1 MRETVFV
8 SPIGKYLDEFISM
21 KRSMGYKYEANIYQ
35 LKALDTACLDFGD
48 GTVCL
53 QKATVDRWTSRRPNE
68 STRTYLRRIKL
79 SNEVAEYLRLRGI
92 DAYILPQSHVSA
104 SRSGQEVY
112 IPHIFGQQE
121 LVIFFRAADC
131 HPSHRAHPICNT
143 MYSVLFRLLYC
154 CGLRVSEALRLT
166 YRDIDTTEK
175 KLYIY
180 NSKFCKDRI
189 VPISESMCDLLMEY
203 LQLVQTHY
211 HNNIYVFPSRFSDS
225 SVSERSVYGYFR
237 KVLWE
242 AGIPHGG
249 RGKGPRVHDF
259 RHSFAVH
266 SLHKMIGGG
275 MDAYAAL
282 PILAAYLGHE
292 DIGITER
299 YLRLTADVFP
309 EILKQVDSYCGSVIP
324 EVKYYEN
331 N

>member
-1 MRETVFV
+1 MRETVFI
-8 SPIGKYLDEFISM
+8 SPIGKYLDEFVSM
-21 KRSMGYKYEANIYQ
+21 KRSIGYKYEANIYQ
-35 LKALDTACLDFGD
+35 LKSLDTACLEFGN

-53 QKATVDRWTSRRPNE
+53 QKAVVDKWTSRRSNE
-68 STRTYLRRIKL
+68 STRTYLRRINL

-92 DAYILPQSHVSA
+92 NAYILPQSHISVL
-104 SRSGQEVY
+104 RSGQEVY
-112 IPHIFGQQE
+112 IPHIFSQQE
-121 LVIFFRAADC
+121 LEAFFHAADC
-131 HPSHRAHPICNT
+131 HPFNRAHPICNT
-143 MYSVLFRLLYC
+143 MYSILFRLLYC

-166 YRDIDTTEK
+166 NRDIDTTDK

-189 VPISESMCDLLMEY
+189 VPISESMYNLLVEY
-203 LQLVQTHY
+203 LHLVQTYY
-211 HNNIYVFPSRFSDS
+211 HDNIYVFPSRFSES

-237 KVLWE
+237 KVLLE

-266 SLHKMIGGG
+266 SLHKMISGG

-282 PILAAYLGHE
+282 PILATYLGHE

-309 EILKQVDSYCGSVIP
+309 EILKQVYSYCGSVIP
-324 EVKYYEN
+324 EVKHYESN
-331 N
+331 